1 MQNNSQI
8 KNLEN
13 HFNSENAGEDV
24 VKVSED
30 NVPLTGLLDWVLG
43 SQRDGAQ
50 DDDYH
55 DKGVK
60 EWISYNSVN
69 SEAKSVK
76 QNYKLNYHLIFDI
89 KGSY

>member
-8 KNLEN
+8 KNFEN

-30 NVPLTGLLDWVLG
+30 NVPFTGLLHWVLG

-55 DKGVK
+55 YEGVK

-69 SEAKSVK
+69 SEAKSV
-76 QNYKLNYHLIFDI
+76 NRN
-89 KGSY
+89 

>member
-30 NVPLTGLLDWVLG
+30 NVPFTGLLHWVLG
-43 SQRDGAQ
+43 SQSDGAQ

-55 DKGVK
+55 YEGVK
-60 EWISYNSVN
+60 EWIGYNCVN
-69 SEAKSVK
+69 SEAKSE
-76 QNYKLNYHLIFDI
+76 IRD
-89 KGSY
+89 